1 MEKKLLMMSLAAF
14 TLSMSAA
21 TYRVNN
27 TSGSGAQYS
36 TFAEAQEVAQDGD
49 VIIIDGSDTS
59 YGKIEVN
66 KKITIQGP
74 GYFLGV
80 NDATNEG
87 YAPASF
93 EEVALKC
100 DEAKVTGLCI
110 EGHLNMQA
118 NNLVVT
124 RCYIKQITLCPSYS
138 YTDDHITNGIIHQNY
153 ILNGISGD
161 SYSAPASYMQ
171 VTNNIIAQGGNTM
184 LCNMDNSVIA
194 RNTAISNESGVRQL
208 TNCTIEN
215 NISCNIEDSYWANK
229 DNTYNNNQNLSEY
242 NINDL
247 YGLYS
252 SRTDAS
258 IMAVDATIATD
269 KGAFSGDDP
278 YVLSG
283 LTTGPV
289 LQDVIV
295 PESVVQGEDLK
306 VTIKIGTSR

>member
-1 MEKKLLMMSLAAF
+1 MRKELLMMSLVSL

-21 TYRVNN
+21 TLRVNN

-59 YGKIEVN
+59 YGKIEVS
-66 KKITIQGP
+66 KKITVQGP

-87 YAPASF
+87 YATASF
-93 EEVALKC
+93 EEVSLEC
-100 DEAKVTGLCI
+100 DGAKVTGLYI
-110 EGHLNMQA
+110 EGNLNMQA

-124 RCYIKQITLCPSYS
+124 RCYIKQISLCPSYS

-153 ILNGISGD
+153 ILYGISGD
-161 SYSAPASYMQ
+161 SYSASATYMQ
-171 VTNNIIAQGGNTM
+171 VTNNIIAQGTNAM
-184 LCNMDNSVIA
+184 LCNLDNSVIS
-194 RNTAISNESGVRQL
+194 RNTAINNESGVRQL

-215 NISCNIEDSYWANK
+215 NICFNIEDSYWANK
-229 DNTYNNNQNLSEY
+229 DNTYNNNHNLSEY
-242 NINDL
+242 DVNEL
-247 YGLYS
+247 YGSYS

-289 LQDVIV
+289 LQDVII